1 MAIANTN
8 VVRLHRTAEHAIGN
22 AGRRTGRRR
31 RADREIRIIPIA
43 DADRRVPSLNRV
55 NDDLDDGWDALGAE
69 ALCML
74 HLSPDEVEAAIDQ
87 DLATSRTWLLR
98 ALGRAMD
105 QRD

>member
-8 VVRLHRTAEHAIGN
+8 VVRLHRTAEHAIGH
-22 AGRRTGRRR
+22 AGRRNGKRR

-43 DADRRVPSLNRV
+43 DADRRNPSV
-55 NDDLDDGWDALGAE
+55 NDDLDDDWDALGAE

-74 HLSPDEVEAAIDQ
+74 HLSPDEVEAAVDQ
-87 DLATSRTWLLR
+87 DLGTSRTWLLR

-105 QRD
+105 QRS